1 MVAAGFGGFAR
12 LAVPLSV
19 CLGNAKVVKNF
30 ENYTFTQQLLNDL
43 SCFDPLYSGAN
54 LPHVPESE
62 RTGREGDAAELVCA
76 WNF

>member
-30 ENYTFTQQLLNDL
+30 ENYTFT
-43 SCFDPLYSGAN
+43 
-54 LPHVPESE
+54 
-62 RTGREGDAAELVCA
+62 
-76 WNF
+76 